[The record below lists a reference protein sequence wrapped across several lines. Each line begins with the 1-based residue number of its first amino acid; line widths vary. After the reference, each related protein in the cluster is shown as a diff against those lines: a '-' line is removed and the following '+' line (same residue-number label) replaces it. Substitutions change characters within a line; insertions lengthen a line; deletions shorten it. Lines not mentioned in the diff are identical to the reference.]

1 MIIEYVKKEIIGKK
15 KDSLIDVEQSLRK
28 NLIDEKIEKVV
39 KEYNDKIK
47 RFEENLKVEIN
58 EHEIFKAIFNQ
69 NNIELKI
76 LLMEDYLKYY
86 IVIYSEKNNVNYLL
100 NEKLLSFLKL
110 IIKAKLSDTHN
121 HRYEFNGSIQEFIK
135 IILFTQV
142 YMNEIKCFLDIFIE
156 VYKYLKILKGL

>member
-1 MIIEYVKKEIIGKK
+1 MAKK

-28 NLIDEKIEKVV
+28 NLTGEKIEKAK
-39 KEYNDKIK
+39 KEYTDKIK

-121 HRYEFNGSIQEFIK
+121 H
-135 IILFTQV
+135 
-142 YMNEIKCFLDIFIE
+142 
-156 VYKYLKILKGL
+156 